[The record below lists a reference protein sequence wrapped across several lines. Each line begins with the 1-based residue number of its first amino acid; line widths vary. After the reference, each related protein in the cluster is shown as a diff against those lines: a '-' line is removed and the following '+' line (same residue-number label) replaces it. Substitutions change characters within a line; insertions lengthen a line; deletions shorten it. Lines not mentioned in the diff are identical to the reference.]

1 MRLINGEFKDYFN
14 CTIEIEDLFMK
25 YMTEINY
32 MVEVE
37 DYYFPTVEDSYMKYN
52 YMVDEVPIN
61 LEIIDTAGQDAFK
74 GSRVLDTLRQDAFK
88 VLRIGHYRQSDGFV
102 FVYSVTDRLLVNPH
116 CNINDCHRKEYFFRV
131 SFAYVTDCY
140 EELKSIWVYFSLLVS
155 SKILICPGF

>member
-1 MRLINGEFKDYFN
+1 MRLINGEFKDY
-14 CTIEIEDLFMK
+14 CTIEIEDLYMK
-25 YMTEINY
+25 YNNMTEISNY
-32 MVEVE
+32 VVEVE

-102 FVYSVTDRLLVNPH
+102 FVYSVTDRLLAHPH
-116 CNINDCHRKEYFFRV
+116 
-131 SFAYVTDCY
+131 
-140 EELKSIWVYFSLLVS
+140 
-155 SKILICPGF
+155 

>member
-52 YMVDEVPIN
+52 YMVDEEPIN
-61 LEIIDTAGQDAFK
+61 LEIMDTAGQDTSI
-74 GSRVLDTLRQDAFK
+74 GSR
-88 VLRIGHYRQSDGFV
+88 IGYYPNNDGFV
-102 FVYSVTDRLLVNPH
+102 FVYSITD
-116 CNINDCHRKEYFFRV
+116 K
-131 SFAYVTDCY
+131 
-140 EELKSIWVYFSLLVS
+140 
-155 SKILICPGF
+155 